1 MKTIFWL
8 LFVSLPVHAQKINF
22 SAKLLDKKTK
32 EPIVYANI
40 SFLETSM
47 GVSSSEDGTFSLEID
62 KKLLNEKV
70 HISCLNYKDT
80 IVLASTIQNNRL
92 HLSPNVFKLDE
103 VFLKKDTKQVI
114 VDNIKRKNV
123 KDGFYGSRKFPWIVT
138 KFFSNT
144 KEYTTTPFVKSVE
157 IHYAKMSSHN
167 AKYRLR
173 FYKNEKGKP
182 GSDLV
187 TESIIVLKEKKDKSN
202 TVDLY
207 KYNIQMPK
215 EGFYMGLERLNI
227 PYNFQEFEAVDHIT
241 KEKSTKTSVL
251 PMFGGT
257 RTINNG
263 TWFFQN
269 GTWRNLKLAK
279 HKDNSSLV
287 PAISLTL
294 SN

>member
-1 MKTIFWL
+1 
-8 LFVSLPVHAQKINF
+8 
-22 SAKLLDKKTK
+22 
-32 EPIVYANI
+32 VYANL
-40 SFLETSM
+40 SFLKSNK
-47 GVSSSEDGTFSLEID
+47 GVSSNKNGTFSMNLSKKYLEYQ
-62 KKLLNEKV
+62 V

-123 KDGFYGSRKFPWIVT
+123 KDGFYGSRKFPWVVT

-144 KEYTTTPFVKSVE
+144 KEYTITPFVKSVE
-157 IHYAKMSSHN
+157 IHYAKMSSHK

-187 TESIIVLKEKKDKSN
+187 IESIIVLKEKKDKSN

-263 TWFFQN
+263 AWFFQN